1 MPGSCQLKSMDD
13 FHSFLKGT
21 RESVQTAL
29 DLARDYTQ
37 AELDKYIKEQINKPI
52 NEKIARKRAELIK
65 SLQEQYKEMTKGSD
79 EANKI
84 IGPMNSLLDMLN
96 GLDINKV
103 VGAVTAIINFLKTI
117 STMLIQGYIASI
129 QFMALVIQHLSA
141 ILDEVNELQNIHV
154 DGLNTK
160 ALDIKCEPIS
170 IGDITGGGAT
180 DMPLLD
186 KLNALKT
193 GINES
198 VSNARKDI
206 DSSKTESIFRDKEC
220 SCGCTPPDVPL
231 PF

>member
-1 MPGSCQLKSMDD
+1 MAGSCQLKSMDD

-21 RESVQTAL
+21 RESVQTSL
-29 DLARDYTQ
+29 NLARDYTQ
-37 AELDKYIKEQINKPI
+37 AELDKYIEEQINKPV

-65 SLQEQYKEMTKGSD
+65 SLQEQYKEMTKGSS
-79 EANKI
+79 EADKI
-84 IGPMNSLLDMLN
+84 IGPMNSLLNMSISIDT
-96 GLDINKV
+96 V
-103 VGAVTAIINFLKTI
+103 VGAVTSIINLLKTI
-117 STMLIQGYIASI
+117 STTLIQGYIASI

-160 ALDIKCEPIS
+160 ALKIKCEPIS

-180 DMPLLD
+180 DMPMLD

-193 GINES
+193 GINKS
-198 VSNARKDI
+198 ISDARKDI
-206 DSSKTESIFRDKEC
+206 DSSKTESIFKDKEC